1 METMNRN
8 IDKVQE
14 DDPDNFTSD
23 PEGDYDGA
31 GDNVQSAP
39 VGIVRC
45 RGCGM
50 MAGTG
55 TRCERCNTP
64 VKGY

>member
-1 METMNRN
+1 MRK

-14 DDPDNFTSD
+14 NDPDNFTSD
-23 PEGDYDGA
+23 PEGDYDGV
-31 GDNVQSAP
+31 GDGTQSAP

-50 MAGTG
+50 MTGG

-64 VKGY
+64 VQGY